1 VDLQNRVA
9 VVTGGASGLGRAT
22 VDELARRG
30 ARIAIFD
37 LNAAAG
43 AEAVAQLGAE
53 RAVFHAVDVASAAAV
68 EAAIAQVVAKFGAI
82 HVLINCAGIGP
93 AKKILDRDSAPMP
106 LEDFTKIIG
115 INLTGSF
122 NVARCA
128 AAAMAK
134 NELENGERGV
144 IIHTASVAAY
154 EGQVGQCAYSAS
166 KGGVVGM
173 TLPMARD
180 LASLGIR
187 VNTIAPGI
195 MATPLLMS
203 MPDNVRASLAAS
215 VPNPARLGQPSE
227 YGRLA
232 VHIVENGYINGETI
246 RIDGAIRM
254 QPR

>member
-1 VDLQNRVA
+1 MDLAGKVA

-22 VDELARRG
+22 TEVLAGRG

-37 LNAAAG
+37 LNEEAG
-43 AEAVAQLGAE
+43 AEVVKALGEDNA
-53 RAVFHAVDVASAAAV
+53 AFWSVNVASAESVEGAV
-68 EAAIAQVVAKFGAI
+68 AEVVERFGRI
-82 HVLINCAGIGP
+82 DVLINCAGIGP
-93 AKKILDRDSAPMP
+93 AEKIINREGEPMP
-106 LEDFTKIIG
+106 LDGFANLVA

-122 NVARCA
+122 NVARCC

-134 NELENGERGV
+134 NELVGGERGV

-154 EGQVGQCAYSAS
+154 EGQVGQCAYSAT

-180 LASLGIR
+180 LASYGIR

-195 MATPLLMS
+195 MGTPLLRG
-203 MPDNVRASLAAS
+203 MPQKVQDSLAAT
-215 VPNPARLGQPSE
+215 VPNPARLGEPDE

-232 VHIVENGYINGETI
+232 AHIVENAYINGETI

>member
-1 VDLQNRVA
+1 MDLAGKVA

-22 VDELARRG
+22 TEVLAGRG
-30 ARIAIFD
+30 AKIAIFD
-37 LNAAAG
+37 LNAEAG
-43 AEAVAQLGAE
+43 AEVVKALGEDKA
-53 RAVFHAVDVASAAAV
+53 AFWSVNVASAESVEGAV
-68 EAAIAQVVAKFGAI
+68 DEVVARFGRI
-82 HVLINCAGIGP
+82 DVLINCAGIGP
-93 AKKILDRDSAPMP
+93 AEKIINRDGEAMP
-106 LEDFTKIIG
+106 LDGFANLIA

-122 NVARCA
+122 NVARCC

-134 NELENGERGV
+134 NELVGGERGV

-195 MATPLLMS
+195 MGTPLLRG
-203 MPDNVRASLAAS
+203 MPQKVQDSLAAT
-215 VPNPARLGQPSE
+215 VPNPARLGEPEE

-232 VHIVENGYINGETI
+232 AHIVENAYINGETI

>member
-1 VDLQNRVA
+1 MDLSNKVA
-9 VVTGGASGLGRAT
+9 LVTGGASGLGRAT
-22 VDELARRG
+22 VELLVSRG
-30 ARIAIFD
+30 AKVAIFD
-37 LNAAAG
+37 LNAEAG
-43 AEAVAQLGAE
+43 AETVSSVGEDNAA
-53 RAVFHAVDVASAAAV
+53 FYSVDVASEEAVV
-68 EAAIAQVVAKFGAI
+68 EAMAQVAARFGAL
-82 HVLINCAGIGP
+82 HVLVNCAGIGP
-93 AKKILDRDSAPMP
+93 AKKILNRESEPMP
-106 LEDFTKIIG
+106 LGDFTKIIG

-128 AAAMAK
+128 ASLMAK
-134 NELENGERGV
+134 NELESGERGV

-180 LASLGIR
+180 LSTLGIR

-195 MATPLLMS
+195 METPLLMG

-215 VPNPARLGQPSE
+215 VPNPSRLGKPDE

-232 VHIVENGYINGETI
+232 VHIAENGYINGETI

>member
-1 VDLQNRVA
+1 MNLQGKVA
-9 VVTGGASGLGRAT
+9 LVTGGASGLGRAT
-22 VDELARRG
+22 VEALAARG
-30 ARIAIFD
+30 ARVAIFD
-37 LNAAAG
+37 LNAVAG
-43 AEAVAQLGAE
+43 AEVVSALGAE
-53 RAVFHAVDVASAAAV
+53 RALFQAVDVASAPAV
-68 EAAIAQVVAKFGAI
+68 EAAVKQVVERFGAL
-82 HVLINCAGIGP
+82 HVLVNCAGIGP
-93 AKKILDRDSAPMP
+93 AKKILDRENAPMA
-106 LEDFTKIIG
+106 LEDFTRIIG

-128 AAAMAK
+128 AAAMAG

-180 LASLGIR
+180 LASLGVR

-215 VPNPARLGQPSE
+215 VPNPARLGQPAE
-227 YGRLA
+227 YGALA
-232 VHIVENGYINGETI
+232 VHIAENGYINGETI